1 MEHTH
6 RRSVGV
12 LLSLLLHG
20 AIFAC
25 LLLVGIASRSR
36 LLAPAPKT
44 LAFVD
49 IGQIEVAGASH
60 AVKLSLPPDPMAA
73 HTRTPAPNTDPSTKS
88 ILPVPKKR
96 LQKSGGGA
104 PPSPHAGN
112 GSGQAVTGNGPD
124 AEDATPA
131 FPIFSPRPPVADR
144 SLLPATEK
152 KIIVD
157 VNLDMHGAVV
167 GETLIT
173 GLGNKLDQVV
183 LDTVKSWRFQ
193 PATVNGKPVPTQ
205 AELIFPFNPQYPITD
220 S

>member
-1 MEHTH
+1 MERT
-6 RRSVGV
+6 RRRTAGV
-12 LLSLLLHG
+12 MFSLLLHG
-20 AIFAC
+20 SILAC
-25 LLLVGIASRSR
+25 LLLAGIASRSR

-44 LAFVD
+44 LSFVSV
-49 IGQIEVAGASH
+49 GQIEVAGASH
-60 AVKLSLPPDPMAA
+60 AVKLPLPPDPMAA
-73 HTRTPAPNTDPSTKS
+73 HTRTPAPNTDPRTKA

-96 LQKSGGGA
+96 PQKSGGGK
-104 PPSPHAGN
+104 PPSPHTSN
-112 GSGQAVTGNGPD
+112 GAGQALAGNGPD

-144 SLLPATEK
+144 TLLPATEK

-157 VNLDMHGAVV
+157 VNLNVQGAVV
-167 GETLIT
+167 GETLIS

-193 PATVNGKPVPTQ
+193 PATVNGKPVPTE